1 VAIQYDP
8 MNYLSNY
15 RKFCLQNAQF
25 VSEYKDREK
34 RGVFGDDELEE
45 SMIYDFEDKV
55 EEIHQKRETESDS
68 MELKLNEERILSMMF
83 PLDWKEAKVEMSALI
98 MCHEYMKTEN

>member
-1 VAIQYDP
+1 
-8 MNYLSNY
+8 
-15 RKFCLQNAQF
+15 
-25 VSEYKDREK
+25 
-34 RGVFGDDELEE
+34 
-45 SMIYDFEDKV
+45 MIYEFEDKV

-98 MCHEYMKTEN
+98 MCHEYMKAEN